1 MGIEEEQ
8 LRCNYSSR
16 PYRAAWSEEITL
28 VHIRS
33 LEGTHFDP
41 QIVNICL
48 ELDLL
53 QNHIKEL

>member
-16 PYRAAWSEEITL
+16 PYRVAWSEEKVTACIHS
-28 VHIRS
+28 VVGS
-33 LEGTHFDP
+33 HFDP

-48 ELDLL
+48 ESGLL